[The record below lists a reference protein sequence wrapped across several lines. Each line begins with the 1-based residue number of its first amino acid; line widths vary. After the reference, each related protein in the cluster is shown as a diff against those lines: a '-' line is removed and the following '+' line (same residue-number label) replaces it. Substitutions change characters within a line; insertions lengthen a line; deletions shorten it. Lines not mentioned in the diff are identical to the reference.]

1 MSISYAFSH
10 FVPVTATITIVIM
23 RILDPQRYGEG
34 ETLLEQGR
42 TCFLLLLLTLLHFC
56 IRKMYLGSHFSIYQA
71 CSEFIWPHQRLA
83 CHHQ

>member
-10 FVPVTATITIVIM
+10 FVPVTATITLVIM

-42 TCFLLLLLTLLHFC
+42 ICFFVVASDSAAFLD
-56 IRKMYLGSHFSIYQA
+56 
-71 CSEFIWPHQRLA
+71 
-83 CHHQ
+83 